1 MMRCLVVDDE
11 ALSRAFMEHFVARHD
26 ALELVGSCES
36 AIEAANVMKREAVD
50 LIFLNVEMPEM
61 SGMELIESL
70 TKRPQIILVTAKEEY
85 AVGAFNVDVAD
96 YLLKPVKYARF
107 LKAVER
113 AEQKARLER
122 VSAASECVFIK
133 TEGRLVKLDLGL
145 VRWIEAQGDYV
156 MIHTDDKRYLVH
168 ATMKGMQDRLPV
180 RDFARVHRSY
190 IVRLDRIADIANTSI
205 VIDRSVIPIGASYK
219 EELFSRLKLL

>member
-1 MMRCLVVDDE
+1 MRCLVVDDE
-11 ALSRAFMEHFVARHD
+11 ALSRAFMEHFIARHD

-36 AIEAANVMKREAVD
+36 AIEAANLMKREAVD
-50 LIFLNVEMPEM
+50 LIFLDVEMPEM

-70 TKRPQIILVTAKEEY
+70 TNRPQIVLVTAKEEY
-85 AVGAFNVDVAD
+85 AVEAFDVDVAD

-113 AEQKARLER
+113 AERQARLAR
-122 VSAASECVFIK
+122 ATAASECVFIK
-133 TEGRLVKLDLGL
+133 TEGRLVKLDLTL

-168 ATMKGMQDRLPV
+168 STMKGMQDRLPA

-190 IVRLDRIADIANTSI
+190 IVRLDRIADIANASI
-205 VIDRSVIPIGASYK
+205 VIDRSVIPIGASFK
-219 EELFSRLKLL
+219 EELFTRLKLL